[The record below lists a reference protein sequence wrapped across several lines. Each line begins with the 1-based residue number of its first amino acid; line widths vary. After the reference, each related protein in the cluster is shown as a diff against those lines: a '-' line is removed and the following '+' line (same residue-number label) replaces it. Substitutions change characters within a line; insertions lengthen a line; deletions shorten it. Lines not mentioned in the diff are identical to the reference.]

1 MPSKS
6 WKPRL
11 KLNKSFSQVENNPA
25 DKSSSLVENNPVA
38 QNQPKK
44 NIKRKQTKRQTKKR
58 PVRRCGLS
66 FPEVKK
72 VDQFYLRGTASY
84 GSIKRLQTQSKLPIG
99 KVQSYLETKP
109 SFAKYCSIR
118 LKILRLKVSVKDS
131 NEIWFLDLAQ
141 VDKLSKYNRNIVSS
155 SSG

>member
-1 MPSKS
+1 MLLISHLILLQIHMPSKS

-11 KLNKSFSQVENNPA
+11 KVNKSFSQVENNPV
-25 DKSSSLVENNPVA
+25 DKSSSLVGNNPMA

-44 NIKRKQTKRQTKKR
+44 DIKRKRTKRQTKKR

-72 VDQFYLRGTASY
+72 LDQFFLKGPASY

-109 SFAKYCSIR
+109 SFTKYRSIR
-118 LKILRLKVSVKDS
+118 
-131 NEIWFLDLAQ
+131 
-141 VDKLSKYNRNIVSS
+141 
-155 SSG
+155 